1 MLLFD
6 NPIADLVTDKEWLT
20 KIARSRRTFALGN
33 FISIKQLSTF
43 IINITNQT
51 NSKEEKNINSF

>member
-51 NSKEEKNINSF
+51 NSKEKNT